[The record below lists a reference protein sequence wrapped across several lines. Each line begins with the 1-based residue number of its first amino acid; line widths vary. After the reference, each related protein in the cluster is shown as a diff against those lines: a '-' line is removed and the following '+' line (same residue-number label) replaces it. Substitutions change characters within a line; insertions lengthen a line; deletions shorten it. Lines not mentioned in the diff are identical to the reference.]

1 MDIQNSQDF
10 SYTKLK
16 SWNLQI
22 TTTNMIISFVSYAV
36 QYNKTLIR
44 YSDNGRFIV
53 PLDTNKLIIIP
64 YTSQ

>member
-1 MDIQNSQDF
+1 LDRLDDLYQELVQA
-10 SYTKLK
+10 KK
-16 SWNLQI
+16 SKKQEIEKEVL
-22 TTTNMIISFVSYAV
+22 TYAV